1 MGGSLVDQKLNID
14 ESFNWDLLTFF
25 DSWNISNDFYY
36 IDSLLPIR
44 FCEKNERRIFK
55 LCPLLPIRPIT
66 S

>member
-1 MGGSLVDQKLNID
+1 MDQKLNID

-36 IDSLLPIR
+36 IDSLLSIR
-44 FCEKNERRIFK
+44 FREKNERRIFK